1 MSDLLQETKASV
13 SKATLVSIG
22 LHIVVVF
29 ALWYQWTSVQ
39 PAVHKAPAAKISVGI
54 RTASAGQVAQNAVN
68 PQKKTVEV
76 KEPVIEPKPE
86 RPLEKKVKLVEKPKP
101 KPIESKPK
109 PVVTKPV
116 RSPEPKV
123 VPKREEKQVEVK
135 KPEKTV
141 EEEKAEPVKAPKPKQ
156 KKTPQ
161 PKQMA
166 QVNGSQGIS
175 GSADSK
181 KKVQETGKSNQ
192 HMGDP
197 NTAIFDVTLR
207 QHLMKFKE
215 YPRSLKLKHKEGSV
229 EVLFTI
235 NNKGEL
241 LSSKILSRKGHRDFE
256 KGITN
261 IFEKAKPFPTP
272 PSDIQWVTR
281 EYRLVFNY
289 ELN

>member
-1 MSDLLQETKASV
+1 MTELLRETKASV
-13 SKATLVSIG
+13 SKATLVSIV

-29 ALWYQWTSVQ
+29 AIWHQWTSA
-39 PAVHKAPAAKISVGI
+39 PESVHKAPAAKISVGI
-54 RTASAGQVAQNAVN
+54 RAASAGQVALNAVE
-68 PQKKTVEV
+68 PQKKVVEV

-86 RPLEKKVKLVEKPKP
+86 QPLEKKVKPIEQP

-116 RSPEPKV
+116 QSPEPKV

-135 KPEKTV
+135 KPEKKV
-141 EEEKAEPVKAPKPKQ
+141 KEEKAEPVKTPTPMEQ
-156 KKTPQ
+156 KAPQ
-161 PKQMA
+161 PKQVV

-175 GSADSK
+175 GSADTK
-181 KKVQETGKSNQ
+181 KKVQETGKSHQ
-192 HMGDP
+192 LMGDP
-197 NTAIFDVTLR
+197 NTAIFDATLR

-215 YPRSLKLKHKEGSV
+215 YPRSLKLKRKEGSV

-241 LSSKILSRKGHRDFE
+241 LSSKVLSRKGHRDFE
-256 KGITN
+256 KGIAK
-261 IFEKAKPFPTP
+261 IFAKAKPFPSP
-272 PSDIQWVTR
+272 PSDVQWVTR

-289 ELN
+289 ELD